1 LADLSGAGPARKP
14 LSYVVRRYDRVA
26 RFYSVL
32 EPLFGITPMARR
44 KAVAALRLRQGSVVL
59 EIGAGTGR
67 NLPYLTDAVGPG
79 GSILAVDAAPG
90 MLARARR
97 LIERRGW
104 PNVRLLQQDAA
115 DLDIPGDRD
124 IDAVLFSLSYSAL
137 PDPRPV
143 LAQAW
148 DLLRPDGRLV
158 VMDLSLTQTRLRPLI
173 APLVPLLA
181 RLGPGD
187 PYSRPWEDLADICGP
202 VTTDQFLFGL
212 YYVCAVHK
220 PA

>member
-1 LADLSGAGPARKP
+1 MGRAAEVGSLANLSGTGPARKP

-44 KAVAALRLRQGSVVL
+44 KAVAALRLRQRSVVL

-67 NLPYLTDAVGPG
+67 NLPHLTDAVGLTEASWP
-79 GSILAVDAAPG
+79 SMPH
-90 MLARARR
+90 RAC
-97 LIERRGW
+97 W
-104 PNVRLLQQDAA
+104 PN
-115 DLDIPGDRD
+115 
-124 IDAVLFSLSYSAL
+124 
-137 PDPRPV
+137 
-143 LAQAW
+143 
-148 DLLRPDGRLV
+148 
-158 VMDLSLTQTRLRPLI
+158 LSLTQTRLRPLI

-187 PYSRPWEDLADICGP
+187 AYSRPWEDLADICGP

-212 YYVCAVHK
+212 YYVCAVAK